1 MKRIIIYFSLFLAF
15 VSCSDVTDALDCE
28 YSGLETVQMT
38 REVGIERNK
47 IVLSEEDADIVAS
60 LFVKKGENR
69 MTRSVSQ
76 RQVSVIYDEVTGN
89 ALIYV
94 IHFGN
99 DQGFVLVS
107 ASKKYYPVLAYSET
121 GNFVYDESSPAQLYV
136 NDYKEIIKS
145 ALIDES
151 DSLRTKYALEW
162 AMFEQPNNTFT
173 RSVPSELASSIQA
186 EIRRK
191 EAMGYTHIGNLRDVA
206 PYLPSAEYQS
216 LLNELQDITDSRYD
230 YMEVNQFFIKS
241 YNYELI
247 DPLLRTNWHQGSP
260 FNIDAPNYYAG
271 CVPIAV
277 AQIVNFY
284 QYPDFYNWENI
295 TDDIEGLD
303 NSDFFYFIKDIRNRC
318 DVTYNATSTG
328 STIEKAQTAFANL
341 GYNASIVDYTKDILK
356 NFVYIRR
363 PIFLKGFNSFGE
375 GHAWVCDGYMNRRY
389 DASISF
395 IPSPND
401 PRFRFDIVPGN
412 IFLDYDSRAYESSWL
427 EPFLYG
433 EFFHM
438 NMGWGD
444 DNTSWYRD
452 VISIP
457 GNSRISYSYNRGAL
471 IAVPDSSQY
480 QNGSSDSSNNQ

>member
-121 GNFVYDESSPAQLYV
+121 GNFDYDESSPAQLYV

-162 AMFEQPNNTFT
+162 AMFERPGLMPS
-173 RSVPSELASSIQA
+173 RSVPSELTAKIQA
-186 EIRRK
+186 EIQRK
-191 EAMGYTHIGNLRDVA
+191 VAMGYTHIGNIADA
-206 PYLPSAEYQS
+206 ASILPADEYQE
-216 LLNELQDITDSRYD
+216 LLDEMQDVTDSRYD
-230 YMEVNQFFIKS
+230 FREVNQFFIKS
-241 YNYELI
+241 YNYETI
-247 DPLLRTNWHQGSP
+247 GPLLNTNWHQGPP
-260 FNIDAPNYYAG
+260 FNIDAPNGYAG

-277 AQIVNFY
+277 AQITYYHKHPNK
-284 QYPDFYNWENI
+284 YNWYNI
-295 TDDIEGLD
+295 PISP
-303 NSDFFYFIKDIRNRC
+303 SDFRNGDFNYFIKDIRDLC
-318 DVTYNATSTG
+318 QVSYNTDGTASTFDKAKAAFDTLRYNTS
-328 STIEKAQTAFANL
+328 I
-341 GYNASIVDYTKDILK
+341 IDYTKLQLK
-356 NFVYIRR
+356 NSIRDGN
-363 PIFLKGFNSFGE
+363 PVFLKGVNSYGQ
-375 GHAWVCDGYMNRRY
+375 GHAWVCDGYENKSY
-389 DASISF
+389 EASVSF

-401 PRFRFDIVPGN
+401 PRFRFEMTPGS
-412 IFLDYDSRAYESSWL
+412 IFVDYDTHAYNSSWL
-427 EPFLYG
+427 TPGYYG

-438 NMGWGD
+438 NLGW
-444 DNTSWYRD
+444 NNNKTTWYREI
-452 VISIP
+452 VKFP
-457 GNSRISYSYNRGAL
+457 GNT
-471 IAVPDSSQY
+471 
-480 QNGSSDSSNNQ
+480 NGSFINNRQALKVIPIKSQSY